1 MTIDTRQ
8 QLLAQINSAI
18 TLNGTG
24 AITGPILNN
33 ILDTMVNSALF
44 NTGTWSQYTSY
55 YPLDIVSYNGAS
67 YIAILPNV
75 NITPNNSTY
84 WAVFVSAI
92 APGASGPSTSVQFNS
107 AGTLAGSSNL
117 LFDGST
123 LTANALLVSTTAT
136 VSGSVSA
143 GSASITGAV
152 SAASATIT
160 GALNT
165 STAAVTTSATIN
177 ALTLTSGT
185 SPALL
190 LPNATETTT
199 ASSTAATGTINFD
212 VITQSILYYTLSST
226 GNWTINVRGN
236 ASNSLNSF
244 MATGQTITIAFLATN
259 GSTGYYQTAFTIDGT
274 SVTPKWQG
282 GTAPT
287 SGDTSALDVYI
298 YSILKT
304 GSATYTVLATLA
316 KFQ

>member
-1 MTIDTRQ
+1 
-8 QLLAQINSAI
+8 
-18 TLNGTG
+18 
-24 AITGPILNN
+24 
-33 ILDTMVNSALF
+33 V
-44 NTGTWSQYTSY
+44 
-55 YPLDIVSYNGAS
+55 
-67 YIAILPNV
+67 
-75 NITPNNSTY
+75 
-84 WAVFVSAI
+84 
-92 APGASGPSTSVQFNS
+92 
-107 AGTLAGSSNL
+107 
-117 LFDGST
+117 
-123 LTANALLVSTTAT
+123 
-136 VSGSVSA
+136 
-143 GSASITGAV
+143 SITGAV

-287 SGDTSALDVYI
+287 SGDTSALDVYT